1 MGRELPRQVH
11 GVGNACV
18 HAVAGVGHPKMGRV
32 TTEEQAPVLQVAGD
46 EAAAL
51 ATNRRA
57 RSYRCTDR
65 VGRE

>member
-1 MGRELPRQVH
+1 
-11 GVGNACV
+11 
-18 HAVAGVGHPKMGRV
+18 MGRV